1 MIEFEIGDRVQVLTS
16 KEMLKQEGVHENCGV
31 ILDNL
36 PGSPGFVLGGMEH
49 LCGEVGTV
57 IDYTNTDSGRQVR
70 VVVDFDNKDINKQV
84 WHYAP
89 FMFKKI
95 KEAKAGFD
103 DLPELSSLY
112 GGVYED

>member
-95 KEAKAGFD
+95 KE
-103 DLPELSSLY
+103 
-112 GGVYED
+112 